1 VQLETTIPRL
11 EARIMRSSH
20 EHAAAQQQAMDEH
33 GVLGWSLTGSG
44 SGWIELRDSGRLFEK
59 DETTHDIVWIGEY
72 HRRRPVRS
80 MKWRRARQLVR
91 EIYETSRVKR
101 LKMAETNLI
110 TELKTTK
117 EALKQEELEAKAFME
132 TGSRDRRAIELRY
145 AALLGEDKLDH
156 ETVTAFKN
164 REPVP
169 RYLGQIYAEDHG
181 DVLALNMLREPDEL
195 ILTIPMDC
203 GSTYYGAIDI
213 GSMEPAPGQSYGIF
227 ALQALFQKERDDAL
241 PLVAG
246 VRDAQRRVFR
256 LLIEQNKDMLVSSPS
271 LPPTVKVRT
280 VPDSRCFDLSELV
293 SDCDVDLDLPREPTP
308 AILAA
313 KGLQLRD
320 YQESSLRWMLD
331 KEMENAGLGL
341 AGELW
346 HRLRFLDNG
355 GGDFFYC
362 DLTGSWSLD
371 IFDYRD
377 DVDQKD
383 ASVNRFSMPA
393 GGVLGEEVRHSQS
406 C

>member
-1 VQLETTIPRL
+1 
-11 EARIMRSSH
+11 
-20 EHAAAQQQAMDEH
+20 MDEH
-33 GVLGWSLTGSG
+33 GVLHWSLAGFG
-44 SGWIELRDSGRLFEK
+44 YGWIELRGSGRLREQ
-59 DETTHDIVWIGEY
+59 EEITHDHRDIY
-72 HRRRPVRS
+72 RRRPVQS
-80 MKWRRARQLVR
+80 KNWRRAEQLVQNVNG
-91 EIYETSRVKR
+91 TSYVKR
-101 LKMAETNLI
+101 LKMSLTNLEV
-110 TELKTTK
+110 ELKTTK
-117 EALKQEELEAKAFME
+117 EAFKKEEPEAKAFTE
-132 TGSRDRRAIELRY
+132 TEPRDRRAIELRY

-164 REPVP
+164 REPAP
-169 RYLGQIYAEDHG
+169 RYLGQIYAQDHG

-203 GSTYYGAIDI
+203 VSSYGGDIDI
-213 GSMEPAPGQSYGIF
+213 SSMEPKPGQSYGIF

-241 PLVAG
+241 PLSAG

-256 LLIEQNKDMLVSSPS
+256 LLIEHNKDMLVSSPS
-271 LPPTVKVRT
+271 LPPTVRVRT
-280 VPDSRCFDLSELV
+280 VPDNRCFDLSELV

-308 AILAA
+308 AVLAA

-341 AGELW
+341 AGEIW

-355 GGDFFYC
+355 GNFFYC

-377 DVDQKD
+377 DVDQ
-383 ASVNRFSMPA
+383 
-393 GGVLGEEVRHSQS
+393 
-406 C
+406 